1 MLGFDITL
9 WVGGGILVVGLL
21 QHLKTYTKKM
31 DKKFN
36 WVYSVVSA
44 ILSVVV
50 GIYGG
55 GANVV
60 WDCLGILVV
69 SQLGYETILQTLL
82 KKLKGE

>member
-9 WVGGGILVVGLL
+9 WIGGAILVVGLV
-21 QHLKTYTKKM
+21 QYLKTYTKKM

-36 WVYSVVSA
+36 WVYSVASA
-44 ILSVVV
+44 VFSVAV
-50 GIYGG
+50 GIFSG

-69 SQLGYETILQTLL
+69 SQLGYETILQILL

>member
-1 MLGFDITL
+1 MLGFDISL
-9 WVGGGILVVGLL
+9 WVGGAVLVCGLL
-21 QHLKTYTKKM
+21 QYLKTYTKNM

-36 WVYSVVSA
+36 WVYSVASA
-44 ILSVVV
+44 VLSVII
-50 GIYGG
+50 GIFGG

-60 WDCLGILVV
+60 WDCLGILVI